1 MREISHS
8 DIKLLL
14 TRWGTWSRDGGTI
27 VVGSATVIRGSS
39 MNLGY
44 KSMWDVIHGM
54 TGCGGSSR
62 EIDTEMLAIDNAMLW
77 LSEHSKFDYRLL
89 KLKYRYGYSF
99 NRIADKLTRELPQYR
114 KTRKKMCN
122 KTAENYVNL
131 AEQTLLR
138 YLQNLVD
145 SKNPAG

>member
-14 TRWGTWSRDGGTI
+14 TRWGTWSRDGGTV
-27 VVGSATVIRGSS
+27 VVGAVTAIRGSS

-62 EIDTEMLAIDNAMLW
+62 EVDTEMLAIDNAMLW
-77 LSEHSKFDYRLL
+77 LKEHSKFDYRLL

-99 NRIADKLTRELPQYR
+99 NRIADKLTKELPQYR
-114 KTRKKMCN
+114 KTRKKMHN
-122 KTAENYVNL
+122 ITAQNYVDL
-131 AEQTLLR
+131 AEKTLMQ
-138 YLQNLVD
+138 YLQKSIEN
-145 SKNPAG
+145 

>member
-14 TRWGTWSRDGGTI
+14 TRWGTWSRDGGTV
-27 VVGSATVIRGSS
+27 VVGAATVIRGSS

-62 EIDTEMLAIDNAMLW
+62 EIDTEMLMIDNAMLW

-99 NRIADKLTRELPQYR
+99 NRIADKLTKELPQYR
-114 KTRKKMCN
+114 KTRKKMHN
-122 KTAENYVNL
+122 ITAQNYVDL
-131 AEQTLLR
+131 AEKTLMQ
-138 YLQNLVD
+138 YLQKSIEN
-145 SKNPAG
+145 